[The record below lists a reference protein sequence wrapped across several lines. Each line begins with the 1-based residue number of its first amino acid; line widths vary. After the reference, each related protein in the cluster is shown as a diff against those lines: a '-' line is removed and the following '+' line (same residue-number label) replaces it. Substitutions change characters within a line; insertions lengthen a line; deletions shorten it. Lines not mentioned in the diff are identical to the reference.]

1 MHFSTNTRTHTHSYT
16 LLYALFHPHEKSRK
30 HSEDD
35 DRNNVTDQ
43 VLHCG
48 GSDLSRDWV
57 YYSGW
62 ILYEGEKA
70 PQLTVFE
77 NKMARHHRDM
87 PSLLLF
93 SFFFSN
99 TKNKKYVDSQ
109 VWLKTCEW
117 QVLIGRFGSAPLPS
131 RILSSFF
138 FLFFFLVFFFFLT
151 HTHTRKICG
160 G

>member
-93 SFFFSN
+93 SFFFQIQKQKIRRQSSLIEN
-99 TKNKKYVDSQ
+99 LWMTSTNWS
-109 VWLKTCEW
+109 VW
-117 QVLIGRFGSAPLPS
+117 QRPPAVPYFIIFFF
-131 RILSSFF
+131 SFF
-138 FLFFFLVFFFFLT
+138 FPRFFFFS
-151 HTHTRKICG
+151 
-160 G
+160 